1 MFLLLRSFR
10 AVYSSLCRLRR
21 LVDFILNVVDFS
33 FAAVGEIIQCFNYL
47 VEIKVF
53 HELKISI

>member
-1 MFLLLRSFR
+1 M
-10 AVYSSLCRLRR
+10 
-21 LVDFILNVVDFS
+21 DFILNVVDFS